1 MSYVETNRSSTVA
14 KKRRN
19 SEHKNLFDPNLY
31 SLPSDPNGNYESR
44 KAEKIR
50 AHTQLQHGKGG
61 SIRQQFQVLWQSA
74 RQVIPPE
81 LHGACQN
88 VYEQDF
94 WPTVDLKVAVLCL
107 MWYISSSVSNNLAKS
122 ILRKFPH
129 PVGFT
134 ELQFLVSGLICLA
147 FACVVNAC
155 RLPSLR
161 RSRVAL
167 TLDEFPQ
174 GIIPTYM
181 DGNFTR
187 SVYETFLRPGRVV
200 LLVTFPLGLFQ
211 FFGHLTAHKATSLT
225 SISLVHSIKAL
236 SPIATVAYYAA
247 WEGREYNAATYY
259 TLLVLIGGVVVTCYA
274 SHSGAS
280 KAGASSASD
289 SLAGIIY
296 AFMSMAVFVS
306 QNIFA
311 KGAFTA
317 GKKDGNSGVLTG
329 KNKKTGGDAN
339 ASTPFVYHSAAQ
351 VDKITIQFYC
361 SAIGFVLT
369 LFPFLTN
376 ELWHGTSLRA
386 DLTGSVV
393 LLIITHGLT
402 HFIQAILAFQLLGL
416 LSPVN
421 YSVANI
427 MKRLVVIAVA
437 LAWETHVSGMQL
449 LGLVLTMAG
458 LYGYDRWGVNR
469 G

>member
-1 MSYVETNRSSTVA
+1 MSYVETNRASTVA

-31 SLPSDPNGNYESR
+31 SLPSDPNGRYESR
-44 KAEKIR
+44 KADKIR
-50 AHTQLQHGKGG
+50 AHTKLHGDGGSG
-61 SIRQQFQVLWQSA
+61 SIRRQFEMLWHSA
-74 RQVIPPE
+74 KQVIPPE
-81 LHGACQN
+81 LQGACQN

-94 WPTVDLKVAVLCL
+94 WPVVDVKIAVLCL
-107 MWYISSSVSNNLAKS
+107 LWYISSSVSNNLAKS
-122 ILRKFPH
+122 ILRRFPH

-147 FACVVNAC
+147 FACVVNLC
-155 RLPSLR
+155 KLPQLCK
-161 RSRVAL
+161 SRVAGVL
-167 TLDEFPQ
+167 EEFPS

-181 DGNFTR
+181 DGDFRR
-187 SVYETFLRPGRVV
+187 SVLHTFLHPGKVV
-200 LLVTFPLGLFQ
+200 LLITFPLGLFQ

-225 SISLVHSIKAL
+225 SISLVHSVKAL

-247 WEGREYNAATYY
+247 WEGREYNMATYY
-259 TLLVLIGGVVVTCYA
+259 TLLVLIGGGVVTCYA

-280 KAGASSASD
+280 KSSASSASD
-289 SLAGIIY
+289 SIAGIMY

-311 KGAFTA
+311 KGALTL
-317 GKKDGNSGVLTG
+317 GKSEGSGVLTG
-329 KNKKTGGDAN
+329 KHHKKVEG
-339 ASTPFVYHSAAQ
+339 STSVPFAYHSAAQ

-361 SAIGFVLT
+361 SAISFVLT

-386 DLTGSVV
+386 DLTWSVV
-393 LLIITHGLT
+393 LLILAHGLT

-437 LAWETHVSGMQL
+437 LAWETHVSGAQL

-458 LYGYDRWGVNR
+458 LYGYDRWGVTR
-469 G
+469 K